1 MSQSLSQVIVH
12 GVFSTKHR
20 TSWLDSE
27 LRESLFAYIA
37 TLLKSQGHVPIIVG
51 GHDDHIHMLLGLSR
65 TVAISDTIKHVKVY
79 SSLWVK
85 QEFEHRKEFGWQSGY
100 GAFSVAYSSMDSAIA
115 YIANQDDHHSKT
127 SFKDEFRQLMK
138 EHGIEIDER
147 YAWD

>member
-20 TSWLDSE
+20 TPWLDAE

-51 GHDDHIHMLLGLSR
+51 GHDDHIHMLFGLAR
-65 TVAISDTIKHVKVY
+65 TVSVSDTMKLTKVH

-85 QEFEHRKEFGWQSGY
+85 QEFENRKDFG
-100 GAFSVAYSSMDSAIA
+100 
-115 YIANQDDHHSKT
+115 
-127 SFKDEFRQLMK
+127 
-138 EHGIEIDER
+138 
-147 YAWD
+147 

>member
-20 TSWLDSE
+20 TPWLDAE
-27 LRESLFAYIA
+27 LRESLFAYIS

-51 GHDDHIHMLLGLSR
+51 GHDDHIHMLFGLAR
-65 TVAISDTIKHVKVY
+65 TVSVSDTMKLTKVH

-85 QEFEHRKEFGWQSGY
+85 QEFENRKDFGWQSGY
-100 GAFSVAYSSMDSAIA
+100 GAFSVAYSSMDAAIA

-127 SFKDEFRQLMK
+127 SFQDEFRSLMK
-138 EHGIEIDER
+138 EHGIEIDEK
-147 YAWD
+147 YVWD